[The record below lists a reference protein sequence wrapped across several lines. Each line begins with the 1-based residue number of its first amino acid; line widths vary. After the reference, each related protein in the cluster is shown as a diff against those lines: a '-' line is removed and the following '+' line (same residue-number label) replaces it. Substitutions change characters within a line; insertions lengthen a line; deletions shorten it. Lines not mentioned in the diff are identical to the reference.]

1 MAKKTAKKAA
11 AAARKGAKAKAAKRG
26 RKTAAKKTVRA
37 GGSHVSY
44 GVHGMTR
51 IVNAIGKA
59 GLESEFNNAMG
70 SKHQF
75 VMVKRESLRKIKDF
89 VDARP
94 ELSDLATEIRKCD
107 CPVDDPYCFY
117 I

>member
-1 MAKKTAKKAA
+1 MAKKTT

-26 RKTAAKKTVRA
+26 RKTATKKTART
-37 GGSHVSY
+37 GGSHVSF

-59 GLESEFNNAMG
+59 GLETEFNDAIG
-70 SKHQF
+70 SDHQF
-75 VMVKRESLRKIKDF
+75 VMVKRESLQKIKDF
-89 VDARP
+89 VGSRP
-94 ELSDLATEIRKCD
+94 ELSGLAEEIRTCD
-107 CPVDDPYCFY
+107 CPVNDPYCFY